1 MSLFKTKKPLITI
14 RQKKKYIEV
23 ETNISLIDEI
33 KLYGL
38 EKKYNKINAVDQK
51 YEKYWKR
58 HYEILN
64 LIQFDYYPKAINSKN
79 IFNDYAFACIKLGY
93 EDLSLAPYII
103 QWHNEKIIA
112 EKRNHYTL
120 GYGSHK
126 YLIKILEK
134 QEKYAEAIDV
144 CNKYIEL
151 NLIDDGTK
159 RGIIERKNRIT
170 KKLNK

>member
-1 MSLFKTKKPLITI
+1 M
-14 RQKKKYIEV
+14 
-23 ETNISLIDEI
+23 
-33 KLYGL
+33 
-38 EKKYNKINAVDQK
+38 
-51 YEKYWKR
+51 
-58 HYEILN
+58 
-64 LIQFDYYPKAINSKN
+64 
-79 IFNDYAFACIKLGY
+79 
-93 EDLSLAPYII
+93 APYII

-159 RGIIERKNRIT
+159 GGIIERKNRIT